1 MPALLRARRPFRRP
15 GSLLAVALLLAPP
28 SARAEDRWTGP
39 DKALHLGV
47 SAALASA
54 GYGVSS
60 LELERPGRFAVG
72 GAVALGA
79 GIAKTRD
86 LRCGKYVYW
95 TDWVIVTRNGGVEVA
110 PTNAVAGTN
119 NAITAYRDAA
129 IANNPLPEFWGAT
142 NDMFVAKNDDKGP
155 HLFLPTNGNGVAASS
170 VCGNTGSIQ

>member
-79 GIAKTRD
+79 GIDKEVWDLSGGGDASWRD
-86 LRCGKYVYW
+86 L
-95 TDWVIVTRNGGVEVA
+95 VA
-110 PTNAVAGTN
+110 DVAGT
-119 NAITAYRDAA
+119 ALGLAVAFGVDLLVAS
-129 IANNPLPEFWGAT
+129 LSAT
-142 NDMFVAKNDDKGP
+142 P
-155 HLFLPTNGNGVAASS
+155 AS
-170 VCGNTGSIQ
+170 